1 MKKHHKVLRDG
12 ASNDDIEVCRALGYK
27 NDRRNISSHECYDV
41 ICQCS
46 MWIDKKEAE
55 AERLAKNPPKST
67 YQSPEKRAEEMLKIE
82 EQKRL

>member
-1 MKKHHKVLRDG
+1 
-12 ASNDDIEVCRALGYK
+12 
-27 NDRRNISSHECYDV
+27 
-41 ICQCS
+41 

-82 EQKRL
+82 EQKRLTLAELERLEDRKTGSNSL